1 MPTEINFGEVY
12 LPPLL
17 VVATLGLI
25 FAWLTAILL
34 NRLRWT
40 RYFSAPTLVFVAL
53 SAIYTILIGQ
63 LLIPI

>member
-40 RYFSAPTLVFVAL
+40 RYFSAPTLVWL
-53 SAIYTILIGQ
+53 CSTLM
-63 LLIPI
+63 